1 MSAKTKHD
9 AFEEFYT
16 RASNTGPAAGTFF
29 NDKAYLFYTNG
40 NLLDLICMETYL
52 ADDKQEKV
60 RVVKSPDKKKG
71 PLGIEYL
78 TKVAYGGDGVSGGY
92 IPALAACAHEGV
104 LYLFYADQRGTLYQ
118 MTSPDGTEWSS
129 ALPLSE
135 RMRLRT
141 DSRFAAVSA
150 GTRLYL
156 IGSGADSKLALNWTD
171 DGGQTW
177 ERTDAREQRPSKDGK
192 AEEIGIADVTHTA
205 ACSYREPG
213 GEVRIM
219 VGYIQRSPD
228 KKAVIPRKK
237 EALKTWLLHH
247 EENAPPRKVN
257 EPHSV
262 AEDEN
267 VSHFA
272 IVPGSIENGCT
283 GGVLQMFVS
292 GKAEKNIKA
301 RRYEYSVPSGRWSPP
316 ILRNWGHMS
325 TPTGHHVDAFQFFK
339 PTDEG
344 HIRSEIWFTQTFDG
358 SGMKKHLG
366 IGRYRSDRLT
376 LTDTLTNWAN
386 DDHLTFLGVVESPP
400 PHVLNGSE
408 LNDSI
413 CSFRFKWSKEE
424 QAAVSAKYK
433 FGASLNFSGKVPV
446 VGLGGEMKIAYERTR
461 SVTSEMKSIKEFSI
475 ELYPSATKKTATH
488 LYIRPNITRHTYK
501 LADWQEN
508 DLGVQLS
515 LFSVSDL
522 SIEARKGKSLS
533 TFPKQPDPNRIENYV
548 QRFTAL
554 PDYADKQLSFSMPVN
569 WSESMK
575 IEENFIKVSKTVTS
589 VSNSVSVECEP
600 AGKAPGDIFSIGV
613 GSSFMYTYEVNVS
626 TQFSS
631 QMGCTVRYP
640 NPRPGETDDI
650 SEVKL
655 LMYVFY
661 PDKNKTDRCYWIPQE
676 TKNQFPWCVAWSVDE
691 LVRQGSSQ

>member
-16 RASNTGPAAGTFF
+16 KASNTGPTAGTFF

-40 NLLDLICMETYL
+40 NLLDLICMETYIG
-52 ADDKQEKV
+52 DDKREKV
-60 RVVKSPDKKKG
+60 RAVNSPNKKKG

-78 TKVAYGGDGVSGGY
+78 TKVAYGGDGVGGGW
-92 IPALAACAHEGV
+92 IPALAACVHEGV

-129 ALPLSE
+129 ALILDE

-156 IGSGADSKLALNWTD
+156 IGSGADSKLMLNWTD
-171 DGGQTW
+171 NGGQTW
-177 ERTDAREQRPSKDGK
+177 ERAEARELRPGKDGR
-192 AEEIGIADVTHTA
+192 AEETAIADVTHTA
-205 ACSYREPG
+205 ACSYRDPEG
-213 GEVRIM
+213 GVRIM
-219 VGYIQRSPD
+219 VGYIQRSQD
-228 KKAVIPRKK
+228 TKSVISRKK
-237 EALKTWLLHH
+237 ETLKTCLLHH
-247 EENAPPRKVN
+247 EENVPPRKVN
-257 EPHSV
+257 EPHAI
-262 AEDEN
+262 AEGES

-272 IVPGSIENGCT
+272 LAPGSIENGCT
-283 GGVLQMFVS
+283 GSALQLFVS
-292 GKAEKNIKA
+292 GKTAYDVKA
-301 RRYEYSVPSGRWSPP
+301 RRFEYSVSTGVWSAP
-316 ILRNWGHMS
+316 IIRDWGHMS
-325 TPTGHHVDAFQFFK
+325 TPNGHHVDAFPFFISEE
-339 PTDEG
+339 EG

-358 SGMKKHLG
+358 SGRKKHLG

-408 LNDSI
+408 LKDSI

-433 FGASLNFSGKVPV
+433 FGASLNFGGKVPV
-446 VGLGGEMKIAYERTR
+446 VGLGGELKIAYERAR
-461 SVTSEMKSIKEFSI
+461 SVTSEIKSIKEFSI
-475 ELYPSATKKTATH
+475 ELYPSSTKKTATH

-501 LADWQEN
+501 LGDWQN
-508 DLGVQLS
+508 QDLGVQLH

-533 TFPKQPDPNRIENYV
+533 TFPKRPDPNRIENYV
-548 QRFTAL
+548 QRFTDL
-554 PDYADKQLSFSMPVN
+554 PDYTDRQLSFSMPVN

-575 IEENFIKVSKTVTS
+575 IEENFIKISKTVTS
-589 VSNSVSVECEP
+589 VSNSVSVECKP
-600 AGKAPGDIFSIGV
+600 AGKAPGDVFSIGV

-640 NPRPGETDDI
+640 NPRTDEPDDI

-661 PDKNKTDRCYWIPQE
+661 PDKNKTDRCYWIPEE
-676 TKNQFPWCVAWSVDE
+676 TKNQYPWCVAWSVDE
-691 LVRQGSSQ
+691 LVKQGSGG

>member
-16 RASNTGPAAGTFF
+16 RASNLGPAAGTFF
-29 NDKAYLFYTNG
+29 NDKAYLFYSNG
-40 NLLDLICMETYL
+40 NLLDLVCMETYL
-52 ADDKQEKV
+52 NDDKQEKV
-60 RVVKSPDKKKG
+60 RTVISPNKKKG

-78 TKVAYGGDGVSGGY
+78 TKVAYGGDGAGGGS

-118 MTSPDGTEWSS
+118 MTSTDGTDWSP
-129 ALPLSE
+129 ALTLSE
-135 RMRLRT
+135 RMRLRPGV
-141 DSRFAAVSA
+141 RFAAVSA
-150 GTRLYL
+150 GARLYL
-156 IGSGADSKLALNWTD
+156 IGSGADSMLALNWTD

-177 ERTDAREQRPSKDGK
+177 ERSEAREQRRGKDGR

-205 ACSYREPG
+205 ACSYRDPG
-213 GEVRIM
+213 GDVRIM

-228 KKAVIPRKK
+228 AKSVIPRKK
-237 EALKTWLLHH
+237 EVLKTWLLHH
-247 EENAPPRKVN
+247 EENEPPRKVN
-257 EPHSV
+257 EPQSI
-262 AEDEN
+262 AEGDN

-272 IVPGSIENGCT
+272 VVPGSIENGCT
-283 GGVLQMFVS
+283 GSALQLFVS
-292 GKAEKNIKA
+292 GKTDKDIKA
-301 RRYEYSVPSGRWSPP
+301 RRYEYSVPSGRWSSP
-316 ILRNWGHMS
+316 ISRNWGHMS
-325 TPTGHHVDAFQFFK
+325 TPSGHHVDAFQFFK
-339 PTDEG
+339 PADEG
-344 HIRSEIWFTQTFDG
+344 HIQSEIWFTQTFDG
-358 SGMKKHLG
+358 SGMTKHLG
-366 IGRYRSDRLT
+366 IGRYRSDRLI
-376 LTDTLTNWAN
+376 LTDTFTNWAN

-408 LNDSI
+408 LKDSI

-446 VGLGGEMKIAYERTR
+446 VGLGGELKIAYERAR
-461 SVTSEMKSIKEFSI
+461 SVTSEIKSIKEFSI
-475 ELYPSATKKTATH
+475 ELYPSSTKKTATH

-501 LADWQEN
+501 LADWQN
-508 DLGVQLS
+508 QDLGVQLS

-533 TFPKQPDPNRIENYV
+533 TFPKRPDPNRIENYV
-548 QRFTAL
+548 QRFTDL
-554 PDYADKQLSFSMPVN
+554 PDYADKRLSFSMPVN

-575 IEENFIKVSKTVTS
+575 IEENFIKISKTVTS
-589 VSNSVSVECEP
+589 VSNSVSVECKP
-600 AGKAPGDIFSIGV
+600 AGKAPGDVFSIGV

-640 NPRPGETDDI
+640 NPRSDEPDDI

-661 PDKNKTDRCYWIPQE
+661 PDKNKTDRCYWIPKE

-691 LVRQGSSQ
+691 LVKQGSGQ

>member
-52 ADDKQEKV
+52 GDDKREKV
-60 RVVKSPDKKKG
+60 RVVNSPNKKKG

-78 TKVAYGGDGVSGGY
+78 TKVAYGGDGVGGGR
-92 IPALAACAHEGV
+92 IPALAACVHEGV
-104 LYLFYADQRGTLYQ
+104 LYLFYADQRGTLHG
-118 MTSPDGTEWSS
+118 MTSQDGTEWSA
-129 ALPLSE
+129 ALTLDE
-135 RMRLRT
+135 RMRMRT

-156 IGSGADSKLALNWTD
+156 IGSDANGKLALNWTD
-171 DGGQTW
+171 NGGQTW
-177 ERTDAREQRPSKDGK
+177 ERTEAREQRPGKDGR
-192 AEEIGIADVTHTA
+192 AEEIRIADVTHTA
-205 ACSYREPG
+205 ACSYRDPG
-213 GEVRIM
+213 GDVRIM
-219 VGYIQRSPD
+219 VGYIQRSQD
-228 KKAVIPRKK
+228 TKSVVSRKK
-237 EALKTWLLHH
+237 ETLKTVLLHH
-247 EENAPPRKVN
+247 EEQAPPRKVN
-257 EPHSV
+257 EPHAI
-262 AEDEN
+262 AEGES

-272 IVPGSIENGCT
+272 LAPGSIEKGSA
-283 GGVLQMFVS
+283 GSVLQLFVS
-292 GKAEKNIKA
+292 GKTACDIKA
-301 RRYEYSVPSGRWSPP
+301 RRYEYSVSTGVWSAP
-316 ILRNWGHMS
+316 IVRGWGHMS
-325 TPTGHHVDAFQFFK
+325 TPNGHHVDAFQFFI
-339 PTDEG
+339 PEDEG

-358 SGMKKHLG
+358 SGRKKHLG
-366 IGRYRSDRLT
+366 IGRYHSDRLI

-408 LNDSI
+408 LKDSI

-446 VGLGGEMKIAYERTR
+446 VGLGGELKIAYERAR
-461 SVTSEMKSIKEFSI
+461 SVTSEIKSIKEFSI
-475 ELYPSATKKTATH
+475 ELYPSSTKKTATH

-501 LADWQEN
+501 LADWQN
-508 DLGVQLS
+508 QDLGVQLS

-548 QRFTAL
+548 QRFTDL
-554 PDYADKQLSFSMPVN
+554 PDYTDRQLSFSMPVN

-575 IEENFIKVSKTVTS
+575 IEENFIKISKTVTS
-589 VSNSVSVECEP
+589 VSNSVSVECKP
-600 AGKAPGDIFSIGV
+600 AGKAPGDVFSIGV

-640 NPRPGETDDI
+640 NPRTDEPDDI

-661 PDKNKTDRCYWIPQE
+661 PDKNKTDRCYWIPE
-676 TKNQFPWCVAWSVDE
+676 TTKNQYPWCVAWSVDE
-691 LVRQGSSQ
+691 LVKQGSGE